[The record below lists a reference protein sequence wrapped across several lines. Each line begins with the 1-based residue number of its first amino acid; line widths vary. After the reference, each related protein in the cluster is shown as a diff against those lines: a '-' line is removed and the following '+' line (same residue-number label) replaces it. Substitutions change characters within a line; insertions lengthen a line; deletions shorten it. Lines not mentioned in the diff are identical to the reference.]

1 MKSSMI
7 LRRVCERGLDHL
19 RVLRCLFSDLLE
31 KQEEGIARHYIGL
44 SLPLIGIRL
53 DPKLDLAA

>member
-1 MKSSMI
+1 MP
-7 LRRVCERGLDHL
+7 
-19 RVLRCLFSDLLE
+19 FSDLLE